1 MRIILDP
8 HKIYQLGKNTLSVN
22 SDLTYVRSRKA
33 ILNYFTTGNREYEN
47 IYVAEHPYDKWFND
61 LPDHVQ
67 IISPKS
73 LLIDKYPTI
82 DLPFGLSDGDIMQL
96 GLLDAGIEP
105 TAKAILKHFLNVII
119 PTRIDI
125 SQLLQTIYQLAES
138 VLINKR
144 AWTQSF
150 LTVIWK
156 RTLIDAL
163 MNLNDETKIL
173 FKPIIELDEV
183 YCTVL
188 TKGLYGIRNDF
199 FRKYWL
205 EDSILEF
212 HKRDIPVSSIEKI
225 ISNSSLTLATSERN
239 ELSLVRFYEEHLRS
253 GAITISELSGY
264 YSAELTGLLLV
275 ATKIDKSEYEK
286 LVEKFE
292 NILDDKQRF
301 GLSKLVIPELVA
313 CPIDAVLDVKEQAKR
328 LKKWSV
334 ESFIPYKFFY
344 DKSKTPDP
352 DALAM
357 IEKNAALFGDWLF
370 NNLEAILN
378 EDEIYTNI
386 DVVKN
391 IRTLIKDQSIIVWL
405 VIDGFAAHYTSSLE
419 MILKDHGINR
429 IQTNWSF
436 ATLPT
441 ITQVAIPVTVS
452 GKFASA
458 INDDDFF
465 NRKELLKKAF
475 PDKRTIYS
483 SQPSEFSSTLNNKTF
498 DVCCLHVH
506 DIDKEMH
513 KNETDFYHGR
523 LADIEHHLQRYIEV
537 VSNFIKKNPD
547 RRIKLLIST
556 DHGATKCLTNA
567 QMIKSPKL
575 EELALSRPYER
586 CIPLTEAVADQNWE
600 RNDFYV
606 LKKEVSRNKYDW
618 AIARG
623 YKYFGKNDSG
633 YRHGGLTPE
642 EVVVPVI
649 TGQIL
654 QVDAIKLVV
663 RPIGLLEFRFG
674 KTERNFKFRIR
685 NTDINHILITDVTI
699 IEEKDA
705 LFELPLHLQANA
717 ESDLLG
723 TIKLHQRLKTQAKN
737 GILRLNLGVK
747 YNSLGI
753 LYEDVLPI
761 DVLTEKDEFETDFL

>member
-8 HKIYQLGKNTLSVN
+8 HKIYQPGKNTLSVN
-22 SDLTYVRSRKA
+22 SDLTYVQSRKA
-33 ILNYFTTGNREYEN
+33 ILNYFTTGNREYEK

-61 LPDHVQ
+61 LPHHIQ
-67 IISPKS
+67 LISPRS
-73 LLIDKYPTI
+73 LLLDKYPTT
-82 DLPFGLSDGDIMQL
+82 DLPSGLSDRDIMQL
-96 GLLDAGIEP
+96 GLLDVGIEP
-105 TAKAILKHFLNVII
+105 TEKEILKHFLNIVI
-119 PTRIDI
+119 PPKIDI
-125 SQLLQTIYQLAES
+125 GQLLQTAYQLAES
-138 VLINKR
+138 VLVNKR

-150 LTVIWK
+150 LTVTWK
-156 RTLIDAL
+156 RNLISAL
-163 MNLNDETKIL
+163 TNLSDETKNV
-173 FKPIIELDEV
+173 FKPIIELDED
-183 YCTVL
+183 YCNIL
-188 TKGLYGIRNDF
+188 TKGLYGIRNNF
-199 FRKYWL
+199 FRTYWL
-205 EDSILEF
+205 EDSILEL
-212 HKRDIPVSSIEKI
+212 HKRDIPLLSMEKI
-225 ISNSSLTLATSERN
+225 ISTSSFTLATSERN
-239 ELSLVRFYEEHLRS
+239 ELSLIRFFEEHLRS
-253 GAITISELSGY
+253 GAMTTSDLSGY
-264 YSAELTGLLLV
+264 YSAELTGLLSV
-275 ATKIDKSEYEK
+275 GKKIDRSEYEQ
-286 LVEKFE
+286 LIGKFE
-292 NILDDKQRF
+292 NIIDDKQRF
-301 GLSKLVIPELVA
+301 ALNKLVIPELVP
-313 CPIDAVLDVKEQAKR
+313 CPIDPFLDIKEQAKR
-328 LKKWSV
+328 LKQWAV
-334 ESFIPYKFFY
+334 DSFIPYKFFY
-344 DKSKTPDP
+344 DEAKTPDS
-352 DALAM
+352 DALS
-357 IEKNAALFGDWLF
+357 IIDKNATLFGDWLF

-441 ITQVAIPVTVS
+441 ITQVAIPVTVG
-452 GKFASA
+452 GKFAST
-458 INDDDFF
+458 INDADFG

-475 PDKRTIYS
+475 PDKLTIYS
-483 SQPSEFSSTLNNKTF
+483 SQPSEFSSTLNNKIF

-513 KNETDFYHGR
+513 KNESDFYQGR

-537 VSNFIKKNPD
+537 VSNFIRKNPD
-547 RRIKLLIST
+547 RQIKLLIST

-575 EELALSRPYER
+575 DELALSRPYER
-586 CIPLTEAVADQNWE
+586 CIPLTEEVADYNWE

-606 LKKEVSRNKYDW
+606 LKKDTSRNKYDW

-663 RPIGLLEFRFG
+663 RPIGLNNFRFG
-674 KTERNFKFRIR
+674 KTERNFKFRVR
-685 NTDINHILITDVTI
+685 NADVNHIVVTTVTV

-705 LFELPLHLQANA
+705 LFQLPLHLQANA
-717 ESDLLG
+717 ESDLSG
-723 TIKLHQRLKTQAKN
+723 TIKLHPRLKSQAKN
-737 GILRLNLGVK
+737 GILRLNLGIK

-753 LYEDVLPI
+753 QFEDVLPI
-761 DVLTEKDEFETDFL
+761 DVFTEKDEFETDFL